1 MADRNTPVEA
11 RAWTG
16 PGYREFVIMMAGLQ
30 ALNALAID
38 AMIPALPAI
47 GDALGVAA
55 ENQRQLVVS
64 LYVLGFGTTQIIYG
78 PVSDRFGRKPVLVVS
93 LLLYLGFAL
102 ACAAAGSFTL
112 LLIARL
118 LQGASAAATRVLVV
132 SIVRDRFEG
141 AEMARLMSLVFLVF
155 LLMPMLAPT
164 FGQLTLLVAPWRAI
178 FFGLAAFSAIMLT
191 WCALR
196 LPETLRPQFRRPFSF
211 AAVWEGTRETLSNRQ
226 SLGYTLGFT
235 AMMGALM
242 GYINSIQQ
250 IVFDVFGRPD
260 LIAIAFA
267 AIAAPMALTSYLNSR
282 LVGRIGIRR
291 LAHLGLLCFT
301 IFAAVHLVVA
311 EIGENIWVFI
321 ALQGLTMA
329 SFGLASANLGS
340 LAMQPLGHVA
350 GTASSVQGTIGTI
363 LGALLGLVVG
373 QSFDGTIIPLVAGF
387 AIFGVLA
394 LACAFVTEHGKLF
407 GRDLAPASQPR

>member
-16 PGYREFVIMMAGLQ
+16 PGFREFVIMMAGLQ

-47 GDALGVAA
+47 GESLGVAS

-64 LYVLGFGTTQIIYG
+64 LYVLGFGLTQIIYG
-78 PVSDRFGRKPVLVVS
+78 PLSDRYGRKPVLVAS

-112 LLIARL
+112 LLVARL

-132 SIVRDRFEG
+132 SVVRDRFEG
-141 AEMARLMSLVFLVF
+141 AAMARLMSLVFLVF

-196 LPETLRPQFRRPFSF
+196 LPETLHPEFRRPLSV
-211 AAVWEGTRETLSNRQ
+211 AAIWEGTRETLTNRQ

-260 LIAIAFA
+260 LIAIVFA
-267 AIAAPMALTSYLNSR
+267 AVAAPMALTSYLNSR
-282 LVGRIGIRR
+282 LVHRVGIRR
-291 LAHLGLLCFT
+291 LAHIGLIGFT
-301 IFAAVHLVVA
+301 AFAAAHLLLA
-311 EIGENIWVFI
+311 QIGENIWLFI
-321 ALQGLTMA
+321 VMQGLAMA

-350 GTASSVQGTIGTI
+350 GTASSVQGSISTII
-363 LGALLGLVVG
+363 GALLGLAVG
-373 QSFDGTIIPLVAGF
+373 QSFNGTMIPLVAGF
-387 AIFGVLA
+387 AGFGVLA
-394 LACAFVTEHGKLF
+394 LICAFVTEHGRLF
-407 GRDLAPASQPR
+407 GRHLAPAPSAS

>member
-16 PGYREFVIMMAGLQ
+16 PGYREFVFMMAALQ

-47 GDALGVAA
+47 GESLGVAA

-78 PVSDRFGRKPVLVVS
+78 PLSDRYGRKPVLVVS

-132 SIVRDRFEG
+132 SVVRDRFEG

-155 LLMPMLAPT
+155 ILMPMLAPT

-178 FFGLAAFSAIMLT
+178 FFGLAAFSAIVLT

-196 LPETLRPQFRRPFSF
+196 LPETLRPEYRRPFSF

-250 IVFDVFGRPD
+250 IVFDVFARPD

-301 IFAAVHLVVA
+301 GFAALHLLVA

-363 LGALLGLVVG
+363 VGALLGMVVG

-394 LACAFVTEHGKLF
+394 LVCAFVTEHGKLF
-407 GRDLAPASQPR
+407 GRDLKPAPDGR